1 MGEFRHTEKE
11 RGPTLFLA
19 RNKDALFSFPKTNGH
34 QIIGRGKNSQ
44 RQGGPMKKKEMLAI
58 GHDWKYS
65 KHAERTGRHIFF
77 ILTYSLLRQHPET
90 RSLCVFFV
98 RFGRSNSCPMNA
110 GQTNLKEK
118 SQCMAHSAGADRA
131 RGSTS
136 PKKKEKRQA
145 TIYLFAA
152 EKEKD
157 SCWLDHSPQSL
168 KGGKVKS

>member
-110 GQTNLKEK
+110 GQTNRKEK

-136 PKKKEKRQA
+136 PKKKK
-145 TIYLFAA
+145 
-152 EKEKD
+152 KD
-157 SCWLDHSPQSL
+157 RPQFICLLLRKKKTVVGLTTAPKVS
-168 KGGKVKS
+168 KGAK